1 MIEVGQKAPDFN
13 LPDKDGKMHA
23 LKEFK
28 GKKVVLYFYPKDN
41 TPGCTKQA
49 CAFRDNMNRFN
60 DKNVVIIGISKDSPK
75 SHQKFADQFD
85 LNYLI
90 LSDEDLQAI
99 EAYGVWVEKNMYG
112 KKYMGVSR
120 STFVIDEQGI
130 VEKVYKKA
138 SPDKNAGDI
147 IDYLESDESH

>member
-1 MIEVGQKAPDFN
+1 MIEVGQVAPDFS
-13 LPDKDGKMHA
+13 LLDKDGKVHTLRA
-23 LKEFK
+23 FK

-60 DKNVVIIGISKDSPK
+60 DKNVVIIGISKDSIK
-75 SHQKFADQFD
+75 SHQKFANQFN

-90 LSDEDLQAI
+90 LSDETLQVI
-99 EAYGVWVEKNMYG
+99 QAYGVWVEKTMYG

-120 STFVIDEQGI
+120 STFVIDEHGMI
-130 VEKVYKKA
+130 EKVYKKA
-138 SPDKNAGDI
+138 TPDKSVGDI
-147 IDYLESDESH
+147 IDYLEGKM